1 MNARGE
7 GAKPAAMLRSMLG
20 ADVIFRRCV
29 IASGEDESVSLRE
42 GTGDAAIRR
51 ATHAYALG
59 TWDIDDQPGVRVPVG
74 IGVTSVPGHEIF
86 IAARYGERGNKI
98 SLMHAV
104 MVGGDDERLIALL
117 ILNEIRAAAGLPRL
131 HTGMLAQ
138 QLMSA
143 RVQYLCVPDLPFEP
157 TPMRGAEFCGTIRA
171 LTAQS
176 GGAMLLYAN
185 GESAPMPALDNE
197 RHYVLPLDEPPDERT
212 YLVKGMLDTMLN
224 KRGIYTF
231 FFGHAADA
239 ELERVI
245 RTCYMRGDLLLCNS
259 DKLPSVNMAVTA
271 EQFERLTYKHR
282 AGLYHNASAHE
293 SMIYLLLEPGADEHL
308 YLLRSTATM
317 GTVLPIY
324 TGFLS

>member
-1 MNARGE
+1 
-7 GAKPAAMLRSMLG
+7 MLS
-20 ADVIFRRCV
+20 
-29 IASGEDESVSLRE
+29 
-42 GTGDAAIRR
+42 TWR
-51 ATHAYALG
+51 AET
-59 TWDIDDQPGVRVPVG
+59 
-74 IGVTSVPGHEIF
+74 
-86 IAARYGERGNKI
+86 I
-98 SLMHAV
+98 SLLHR
-104 MVGGDDERLIALL
+104 GGFRGLVIVPEFAQKGNLSINDERHMPETAQLYRQLTF
-117 ILNEIRAAAGLPRL
+117 ERKAAERWG
-131 HTGMLAQ
+131 HTK
-138 QLMSA
+138 
-143 RVQYLCVPDLPFEP
+143 VPDGVLARPASW
-157 TPMRGAEFCGTIRA
+157 GA
-171 LTAQS
+171 
-176 GGAMLLYAN
+176 
-185 GESAPMPALDNE
+185 
-197 RHYVLPLDEPPDERT
+197 

-245 RTCYMRGDLLLCNS
+245 RTCYMRGDLLLCSN